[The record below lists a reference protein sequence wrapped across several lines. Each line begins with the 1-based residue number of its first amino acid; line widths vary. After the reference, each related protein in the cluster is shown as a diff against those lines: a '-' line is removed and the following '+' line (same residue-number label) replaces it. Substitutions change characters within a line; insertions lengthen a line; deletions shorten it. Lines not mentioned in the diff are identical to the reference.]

1 MQIKLR
7 YTKNDFL
14 TSGDAKGPRRV
25 SFTRSTPDTTR
36 TGRPIHVLEVFVTNM
51 VWIKSQG
58 LEQGEM
64 EM

>member
-14 TSGDAKGPRRV
+14 TSGRFPRRV
-25 SFTRSTPDTTR
+25 SFTRSTSDTIR
-36 TGRPIHVLEVFVTNM
+36 TGRPIYVLEVFVTNM

>member
-14 TSGDAKGPRRV
+14 TSERFPRRV
-25 SFTRSTPDTTR
+25 SFTRSTPDTAR
-36 TGRPIHVLEVFVTNM
+36 TGRPIYVLEVFVTNM